1 MLFDEQALYRCNVQ
15 LLLWLPGP
23 IHHSVVHSATYSSL
37 DAYPSSCL
45 SDWLQEVEA
54 PALSRKGLKQT
65 KAYKASKAALRDELR
80 NKKQQRLQQDIEATA
95 APQET
100 LLPLATGPEPSSDL
114 TDKMD
119 AVSGAAVEGGD
130 GTKGQAVTWTIA
142 LVEKF
147 IAENA
152 WAFLHLRGSATA
164 DVGVAKAVKQVDAA
178 ADELAPT
185 RGKFSTVFK
194 KAVIKT
200 KTFFGSCFAPSVQA
214 E

>member
-1 MLFDEQALYRCNVQ
+1 
-15 LLLWLPGP
+15 
-23 IHHSVVHSATYSSL
+23 VHSATYSSL

-54 PALSRKGLKQT
+54 PVLSKKGLKQT
-65 KAYKASKAALRDELR
+65 KAYKASRAALRGELR
-80 NKKQQRLQQDIEATA
+80 NKKQQRMHQDIEATA

-100 LLPLATGPEPSSDL
+100 PLPLDAGPEPSDNR
-114 TDKMD
+114 TDKMF
-119 AVSGAAVEGGD
+119 AVSAAAGEGGE
-130 GTKGQAVTWTIA
+130 GTKGQAVTWTTA

-152 WAFLHLRGSATA
+152 WAFLHLRGSAAA
-164 DVGVAKAVKQVDAA
+164 DIGAAKAVKQVDAA
-178 ADELAPT
+178 ADELQPT
-185 RGKFSTVFK
+185 RGRFSTFFK
-194 KAVIKT
+194 KAVIKS